1 MEFHNEG
8 AEIQKALP
16 PKDESLNRG
25 TCSRL
30 ESVGLISSTMEFNLE
45 ENTPQDQTTMNNQSE
60 QTHSL
65 FAAKQNSTEEIQ
77 TMRSLLQDMLR
88 RQYEGTLKATTY
100 IPLKMY
106 LSKRTHLDAQLFHE
120 MQELERPFNEVIKE
134 ENVINHEDL
143 LKPHSSTQKPVR
155 TVLIRG
161 ISGSGKSTAV
171 GKLVLD
177 WAHGK
182 THLNID
188 FVFPLFLSELNIL
201 YKNKYSL
208 VQFLDLLFPKIPD
221 LETLKHARILFICDG
236 LGEFRLPLNFK
247 HAKTCFNP
255 LEPVSL
261 DCLLVNLL
269 RGNLIPSAQILVT
282 SKLKDP
288 NLIPPEHVQ
297 RVVEVHG
304 FDDLQWEEHIKR
316 EVHDQSIAARVIV
329 HVKSSRTLYIMRSL
343 PFFGQMAATVLEE
356 LFSNSSTTDTN
367 PPLTLTEMF
376 THFILIQM
384 KRQAVQE
391 RSTRL
396 GTEEILKLGRLAW
409 HMLEKDMLTFMEKDF
424 RETDIDP
431 LHPDKLSE
439 NMPMLFR
446 EWELMNLGKTYR
458 FMHPSFQ
465 EYLAA
470 LYVAVHYKSSK
481 GNVMSFTLA
490 ERVEK
495 LLNPTEVPLEM
506 SRRAMNRAFRSKTGQ
521 LDVFLL
527 FLLGISAG
535 PSKNLLS
542 GFLQNSSCDVRKEDI
557 VSNIVKKI
565 QVNPLYEISVN
576 LFRCLEE
583 LDLALPVVAN
593 RGQVEFERNMDT
605 QFSPSQWSHVA
616 STLLT
621 SEDSLVTFD
630 VRKYTNADEAIMR
643 LLPVIKISRV
653 LRLDEGTDLSWALL
667 ASALTSPANHIKEID
682 IEKKAMYNLNLK
694 FLSVGLGSL
703 NCKVE
708 ILRIPHFH
716 KLSSKD
722 ADPLVSALSLNPT
735 HLRELNILRS
745 FHLSDRTV
753 QSFSQ
758 TLVDP
763 RCHLKKLALR
773 GESSL
778 SLEGCKI
785 LAAALCSSSCHLR
798 ELDLSKCFQSSDE
811 DQAVQLLSEAFRDP
825 NCKITVL
832 RLAFYYV
839 NQEALSALFSAFQD
853 NPSHLKELSLIY
865 YRPNTV
871 EFQQL
876 FSLLADPCFKLETLR
891 IVHHCLSSA
900 GSLETLASVLGLCSL
915 RCLDLSLCGLKDSS
929 VELLSSGLCKTN
941 CKLEILRMTH
951 CHITEVGAA
960 CLARAL
966 RSNPLIMREID
977 LSINPVK
984 GPGFD
989 QLRSVAEDPAT
1000 RLKKLIVDG
1009 LEEHRDMETLRQ
1021 YACRLTW
1028 DPNTASAGVLLSEK
1042 DTNFVHRSRKQEP
1055 IPFHPERF
1063 KVPNQIM
1070 SREGLSGRHFYQ
1082 VEWFGR
1088 FATIGMTYK
1097 HISRKGSFAACS
1109 LGFNKESWGIS
1120 VSTPSPI
1127 CCAHHGGVE
1136 IQLPD
1141 CSPWRVGVYLD
1152 WPAGTLSFYNTTND
1166 TAKLIHTFHAK
1177 FTHPLFLLVCISA
1190 GAQLLAEEPPPVCCH
1205 DHDPWD
1211 MFRGFKDCKGCNG
1224 SKAL

>member
-1 MEFHNEG
+1 
-8 AEIQKALP
+8 
-16 PKDESLNRG
+16 
-25 TCSRL
+25 
-30 ESVGLISSTMEFNLE
+30 MEFNLE
-45 ENTPQDQTTMNNQSE
+45 EKTPQDQTTMNNQSKK
-60 QTHSL
+60 TPSL
-65 FAAKQNSTEEIQ
+65 FTAKQNSTEEIQ
-77 TMRSLLQDMLR
+77 TMRSLLQDTLR
-88 RQYEGTLKATTY
+88 RQYEGILNATTY

-106 LSKRTHLDAQLFHE
+106 LSKRTHSDAQLFHE

-143 LKPHSSTQKPVR
+143 LNPHSSTQEPVH
-155 TVLIRG
+155 TILIRG

-177 WAHGK
+177 WANGK

-208 VQFLDLLFPKIPD
+208 IQFLDLLFPKIPD
-221 LETLKHARILFICDG
+221 LETLKQARVLFICDG
-236 LGEFRLPLNFK
+236 LDEFRLPLNFK
-247 HAKTCFNP
+247 HAKRCVNP
-255 LEPVSL
+255 LKPVSL

-282 SKLKDP
+282 SKLKNRD
-288 NLIPPEHVQ
+288 LIPPEHVQ

-316 EVHDQSIAARVIV
+316 EVHDQSIAARAIV

-356 LFSNSSTTDTN
+356 LFSNHSTTDTN

-384 KRQAVQE
+384 KRQALQE

-424 RETDIDP
+424 REKDIDP
-431 LHPDKLSE
+431 IHPAKLSE

-446 EWELMNLGKTYR
+446 EQKLMNLGRTYR

-470 LYVAVHYKSSK
+470 LYVAVHYKSSN

-490 ERVEK
+490 ERAEK
-495 LLNPTEVPLEM
+495 LLNATVSLEM

-542 GFLQNSSCDVRKEDI
+542 IFLQNSSCDVRKEDI
-557 VSNIVKKI
+557 VLNIVKKI

-593 RGQVEFERNMDT
+593 RGHVEFERNMDT

-667 ASALTSPANHIKEID
+667 ASALTSPANHIKEIH
-682 IEKKAMYNLNLK
+682 IEEEATFNLNFKL
-694 FLSVGLGSL
+694 LSVGLGSL

-708 ILRIPHFH
+708 ILRMPYSH
-716 KLSSKD
+716 KYSCED
-722 ADPLVSALSLNPT
+722 ADPLFSALSLNPT
-735 HLRELNILRS
+735 HMRELNILRS

-753 QSFSQ
+753 QGVSQ

-763 RCHLKKLALR
+763 RCHLEKLALQ

-778 SLEGCKI
+778 SLDGCKI

-798 ELDLSKCFQSSDE
+798 ELNLSRCFQSSDE

-839 NQEALSALFSAFQD
+839 TSLSALFSAFQN
-853 NPSHLKELSLIY
+853 NPSHLKELSLSHLSY
-865 YRPNTV
+865 LRTNTD
-871 EFQQL
+871 ELKQL

-891 IVHHCLSSA
+891 IVNRRLSS
-900 GSLETLASVLGLCSL
+900 SLETLASVLGLCSL
-915 RCLDLSLCGLKDSS
+915 RCLDLSMCGLKDSS

-966 RSNPLIMREID
+966 RSNPLMMQEID

-989 QLRSVAEDPAT
+989 QLKSVAEDPAT

-1009 LEEHRDMETLRQ
+1009 LEEHLDMETLRQ

-1028 DPNTASAGVLLSEK
+1028 DPNTASESVQLSEK
-1042 DTNFVHRSRKQEP
+1042 DTNAVEFSRKPCP
-1055 IPFHPERF
+1055 IPLHPERF
-1063 KVPNQIM
+1063 TIPNQIM
-1070 SREGLSGRHFYQ
+1070 SREGFTGRHFYQ

-1109 LGFNKESWGIS
+1109 LGYNKESWGIFF
-1120 VSTPSPI
+1120 STPYPI
-1127 CCAHHGGVE
+1127 CYACHGGVK

-1141 CSPWRVGVYLD
+1141 CSPWRVGLYLD

-1166 TAKLIHTFHAK
+1166 TAKLIHTFNAK
-1177 FTHPLFLLVCISA
+1177 FTHPLFLLVSISA